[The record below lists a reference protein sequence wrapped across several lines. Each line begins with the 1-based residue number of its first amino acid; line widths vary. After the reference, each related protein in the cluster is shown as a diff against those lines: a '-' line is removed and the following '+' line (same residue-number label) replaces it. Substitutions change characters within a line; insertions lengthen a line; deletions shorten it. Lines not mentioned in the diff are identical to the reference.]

1 MRTILLILCL
11 RAEPGYDFIAH
22 GAVLAGSQGP
32 GLAVGGNRN
41 DGGSARRVE
50 TVGPS
55 GPVFLLRRLQE
66 NKLIDRF
73 AGNSLVASTAA
84 DSFGT

>member
-1 MRTILLILCL
+1 MRTILLLLCL
-11 RAEPGYDFIAH
+11 WAEPGYDFIAH

-32 GLAVGGNRN
+32 GLAAGGNRN

-73 AGNSLVASTAA
+73 AGNSSVASTAA
-84 DSFGT
+84 DSSGT